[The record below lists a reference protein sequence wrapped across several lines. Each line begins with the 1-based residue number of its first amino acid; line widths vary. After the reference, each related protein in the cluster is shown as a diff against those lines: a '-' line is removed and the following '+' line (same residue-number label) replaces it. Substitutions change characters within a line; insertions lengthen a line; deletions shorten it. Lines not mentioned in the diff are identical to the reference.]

1 MHTLVAALLT
11 AVSTFIFTG
20 LLGNYLAQMWQQ
32 RNWLNQHRLR
42 GAEKRFE
49 ELQKLVDEITTLGDA
64 RSFRARRIIRY
75 RPGNIV
81 DLAEL
86 RETHDQ
92 AVVQWNERFTTIKV
106 KLTMYAG
113 YTRFT
118 EVLEDDIQP
127 AFIAIGDQLDIV
139 MKYLDAGVLIPS
151 NIRNQAETML
161 NDLSGKLFRFSR
173 DLLRLLITKKQ
184 EAYEGERIPFSEATL
199 ELFSRWY
206 LIKALF
212 KTEHPAEPVGSPAL
226 NVAAPFFYRSDR
238 SGID

>member
-1 MHTLVAALLT
+1 MDTFVTALLT
-11 AVSTFIFTG
+11 AITTFIFTG
-20 LLGNYLAQMWQQ
+20 LVGNYLVQIWQQ
-32 RNWLNQHRLR
+32 RNWLNQHRLL

-49 ELQKLVDEITTLGDA
+49 ELQKLVDEIATLGDA

-81 DLAEL
+81 ELSDL

-92 AVVQWNERFTTIKV
+92 AVVQWNERFTAIKV

-118 EVLEDDIQP
+118 EVLEGDIQP
-127 AFIAIGDQLDIV
+127 AFIAIGDQLDTVI
-139 MKYLDAGVLIPS
+139 KYLDADALIPS
-151 NIRNQAETML
+151 SIRNHAETML
-161 NDLSGKLFRFSR
+161 NELSAKLFRFSR

-184 EAYEGERIPFSEATL
+184 EAYEGERIPFSERTL

-206 LIKALF
+206 LFKALF
-212 KTEHPAEPVGSPAL
+212 KTTHPAEPIGSPSL
-226 NVAAPFFYRSDR
+226 NFAAPFFYRSGR
-238 SGID
+238 PGID